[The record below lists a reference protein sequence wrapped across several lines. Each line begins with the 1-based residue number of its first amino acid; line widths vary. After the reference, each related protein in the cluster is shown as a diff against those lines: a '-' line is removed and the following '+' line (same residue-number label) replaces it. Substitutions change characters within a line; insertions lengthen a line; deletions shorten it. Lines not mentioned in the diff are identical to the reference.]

1 MGYPGNV
8 VWAVYETFLMCR
20 IQLQLPEDVNQD
32 KNVSFKKNYKEK
44 WWGIAVLPHIIKK
57 GKRPI
62 QPRETVN

>member
-1 MGYPGNV
+1 
-8 VWAVYETFLMCR
+8 MCR